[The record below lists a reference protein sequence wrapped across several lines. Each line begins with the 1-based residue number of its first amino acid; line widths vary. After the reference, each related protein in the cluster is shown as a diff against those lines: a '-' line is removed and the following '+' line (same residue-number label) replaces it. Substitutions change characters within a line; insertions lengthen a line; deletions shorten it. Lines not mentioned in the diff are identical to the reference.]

1 MSARTLLWL
10 LPASL
15 VASLCA
21 CGSREAATD
30 LDLITTACTGT
41 APLDGVTHLSFRVS
55 GPDMAPREHLGTV
68 RWAPEDVPEVPAGRA
83 RVLEVRGYVGSPGAH
98 PVSVALGR
106 SAPFDVPESGTGR
119 VAVRVFL
126 RRVGEFAAA
135 NVASNPTGC
144 AVPGTQRAG
153 HTATAL
159 PDGRVLVAGGYLDVG
174 DGTTK
179 GLGSAEVFD
188 PHEGTFSPAP
198 DVGVRAFHT
207 ATLLPDGRVLLAGGD
222 TGASGIRPSDA
233 GVADAGG
240 PLEGPFDA
248 GSTGVGSPDAGA
260 MDAGTRIVPESLRS
274 AVLLDVAQ
282 GTVSALSLGLPRS
295 HHTAAVDAEGHVLFV
310 GGVNTDG
317 STVGTAE
324 GFDSAL
330 GQGFAVPTPMPRA
343 DGRLAVLPDG
353 HTLALVGGS
362 EGGQVQALVPTFSF
376 VDGTFAPQGEGV
388 SLKVPRTGAAVAWLG
403 RALSEG
409 PRLLVAGGQVA
420 TGQRARTV
428 AASELLDVGD
438 EGFRGVAAGPNLASR
453 ANVCAVALPDGR
465 VLVLGGSRPDE
476 DGIMRAV
483 DQADWVQPEA
493 DGASVALSL
502 PPLPQPRWKH
512 TCTVLPDGSVLV
524 VGGVDNSQDASRF
537 PVEALVVM
545 PPPRD

>member
-30 LDLITTACTGT
+30 LDLITTACSGT
-41 APLDGVTHLSFRVS
+41 APLDGVTHLAFRVS
-55 GPDMAPREHLGTV
+55 GPDMAPREHIGTV

-126 RRVGEFAAA
+126 RRVGEFASA

-174 DGTTK
+174 DGTTQ
-179 GLGSAEVFD
+179 GLGSAEYFD
-188 PHEGTFSPAP
+188 PREGTFTPAP
-198 DVGVRAFHT
+198 DVGARAFHT

-222 TGASGIRPSDA
+222 TGISGPGA
-233 GVADAGG
+233 
-240 PLEGPFDA
+240 PDA
-248 GSTGVGSPDAGA
+248 GS
-260 MDAGTRIVPESLRS
+260 RIVPESLRS

-282 GTVSALSLGLPRS
+282 DTVSAMTLALPRA

-317 STVGTAE
+317 STVSTAE
-324 GFDSAL
+324 GFDSAQS
-330 GQGFAVPTPMPRA
+330 QGFAVPTSVPRV

-353 HTLALVGGS
+353 HTVALVGGA
-362 EGGQVQALVPTFSF
+362 EGGRVQARVPTFAF
-376 VDGTFAPQGEGV
+376 VDGTFAPQGDGP
-388 SLKVPRTGAAVAWLG
+388 LLQVPRTGAAVAWMG

-409 PRLLVAGGQVA
+409 PRLLVVGGQVA
-420 TGQRARTV
+420 TGQRSRTV

-438 EGFRGVAAGPNLASR
+438 DGLRGVASGPNLASR
-453 ANVCAVALPDGR
+453 ANACAVSLPDGR

-476 DGIMRAV
+476 DGVMRAV

-502 PPLPQPRWKH
+502 PPLPQPRWRH
-512 TCTVLPDGSVLV
+512 TCTALPDGSVLV
-524 VGGVDNSQDASRF
+524 VGGVDDSQGASRF